1 MTSTACF
8 FYNLIGILHF
18 CIHVSETS
26 DKMHPLTCFMFVSLK
41 TKTVVALAPKIQIYL
56 AKIVC
61 DNYKTLLFRS
71 PCLEVL
77 CKKNGSCNGDSL
89 MHPILSCAYY
99 YLVQKNRL
107 TSHQSGNRKLHST
120 ETLSLLVHVTDHIFR
135 AKSQP
140 WYWLT

>member
-26 DKMHPLTCFMFVSLK
+26 DKIYPLTCFMFLSLK

-61 DNYKTLLFRS
+61 DNYKTLLFCS

-89 MHPILSCAYY
+89 MHPVLSCAYY

-107 TSHQSGNRKLHST
+107 TGHQSGNRRLHST
-120 ETLSLLVHVTDHIFR
+120 ETPSLLVHVTDHIFR

-140 WYWLT
+140 WY